1 MNICVLSQASNTA
14 AINLYESFNYKCVQ
28 VIPNYYS
35 DGEAAWC
42 MELNS
47 LETETPKV
55 TQRSIKNQVKLSMLS
70 FPWISSSQVIVGNR

>member
-1 MNICVLSQASNTA
+1 
-14 AINLYESFNYKCVQ
+14 
-28 VIPNYYS
+28 
-35 DGEAAWC
+35 